1 MLCNRCMVVMKSG
14 TSYQHKNG
22 RDTAKRYDEC
32 PKCHDKKYN
41 NSPNFQDMLV
51 NASQKHSSK

>member
-14 TSYQHKNG
+14 TSYQYKNG
-22 RDTAKRYDEC
+22 SDTAKRYDEC

-41 NSPNFQDMLV
+41 NSPNFQELLV
-51 NASQKHSSK
+51 SAAKKHSSR

>member
-1 MLCNRCMVVMKSG
+1 MLCKYCRVVMKTG

-41 NSPNFQDMLV
+41 NSPNFQELLV
-51 NASQKHSSK
+51 KAINK